1 MSKDMPPKE
10 PYPNQVASTLITV
23 LPRRNDTDP
32 TASSAASAEIDD
44 VLLVRGEVAS
54 SSTAAD
60 APAETA
66 SAIERALKAL
76 TETSLL
82 AAQQILDSR
91 RRPSVNCVG
100 HRTCSE
106 GTNRDISTSRAAKQ
120 RSPLESD
127 YNELGRKKTCPE
139 HDRYLIDEKNLVWY
153 TPNDSKPVLAVPRS
167 MVPELL
173 ALVQTLHGH
182 PGVGATLA
190 LVRSHFY
197 WPTIARDTRLYVA
210 SCGCN
215 RRKRF
220 RSQKIATMPGRAV
233 QPWETLQVD
242 ILSMGTTSRTG
253 NKHILLVVD
262 CASRFP
268 FAFPLP
274 SKGTKEVARI
284 LANLCLTFGVPRNFR
299 SDGGGEFRSEILKP
313 LCHWLKARLDVG
325 PADHSR
331 GQDAVERFGGWLQ
344 EMLAELSSLARPLG
358 LVRRPGVL
366 DQTYPARLVSTVK
379 NDGLRTPFRSQTPNV
394 P

>member
-1 MSKDMPPKE
+1 M
-10 PYPNQVASTLITV
+10 
-23 LPRRNDTDP
+23 
-32 TASSAASAEIDD
+32 
-44 VLLVRGEVAS
+44 
-54 SSTAAD
+54 
-60 APAETA
+60 
-66 SAIERALKAL
+66 
-76 TETSLL
+76 
-82 AAQQILDSR
+82 
-91 RRPSVNCVG
+91 
-100 HRTCSE
+100 
-106 GTNRDISTSRAAKQ
+106 SRA
-120 RSPLESD
+120 RPVLNRREES
-127 YNELGRKKTCPE
+127 
-139 HDRYLIDEKNLVWY
+139 IVWY

-190 LVRSHFY
+190 VVRSHFY

-220 RSQKIATMPGRAV
+220 RSQKIATMPGQAV

-313 LCHWLKARLDVG
+313 LSLAESQTGRWTRRPLPRPRCRRKVRRVAPRDVG
-325 PADHSR
+325 GA
-331 GQDAVERFGGWLQ
+331 
-344 EMLAELSSLARPLG
+344 M
-358 LVRRPGVL
+358 
-366 DQTYPARLVSTVK
+366 
-379 NDGLRTPFRSQTPNV
+379 
-394 P
+394 